1 MNYLVAKGQS
11 RFVGTGHG
19 ILTHSD
25 HTSQGTVWM
34 QILDQVFPFS
44 REQSA
49 DIISTEK
56 KSPEDEIESVCLLV
70 TTENVWF

>member
-1 MNYLVAKGQS
+1 
-11 RFVGTGHG
+11 
-19 ILTHSD
+19 
-25 HTSQGTVWM
+25 M

-49 DIISTEK
+49 DIISMEK

-70 TTENVWF
+70 TTENVWFWDNSIDIY